1 MKYKSLLI
9 GLSVF
14 LTSCS
19 SIIPPLNHPVP
30 EDTFKIN
37 QAPLSESNR
46 SDDLALI
53 LTFSGGGTRAAA
65 FSYGVMQAL
74 RDTQIGIHKDKSLLK
89 EVDLISS
96 VSGGS
101 FTAAYYGLFGDKLFS
116 HYEKD
121 FLKRPVQ
128 SSLLRYWLLTPTN
141 WIRLAPALYNRSDLA
156 AEYYS
161 NTIFKRKTFA
171 DMRRDGPQIFINAT
185 DLGTGSGFSF
195 TRDNFRWI
203 CSDLNKFPVGRAV
216 AASSAVPVLFSPIA
230 MKNYGGRCKPF
241 SHQRTELP
249 DSTKRIDA
257 QAYGLRKYADQQR
270 YKYLH
275 LVDGGVVGNLGVRPL
290 LHVIFEQKNNFWQV
304 MKTFNM
310 KQTKKVAFIVVNA
323 ADAIPPTI
331 PLRRRE
337 PRTAETL
344 GAVTT
349 IQSTRYNEDTLDLL
363 ESQFPKWKK
372 QIQEGRC
379 REGSQVNCA
388 EMEFYLAELNFN
400 QLPKAQRDELALLE
414 TALQL
419 PPESVDKL
427 IASGK
432 QLLRQSP
439 SFQRLLSDLELEAK
453 QR

>member
-1 MKYKSLLI
+1 MMKKLLLLGACVSL
-9 GLSVF
+9 SA
-14 LTSCS
+14 CS
-19 SIIPPLNHPVP
+19 TLLPPLNHPAP
-30 EDTFKIN
+30 KEPININ
-37 QAPLSESNR
+37 QAPLSEYHR

-74 RDTQIGIHKDKSLLK
+74 HNTKLGEKGDKRLLE

-101 FTAAYYGLFGDKLFS
+101 FTAAYYGLYGDRLFNR
-116 HYEKD
+116 YEKD
-121 FLKRPVQ
+121 FLKKPVQ
-128 SSLLRYWLLTPTN
+128 SSLLKFWLFAPTN
-141 WIRLAPALYNRSDLA
+141 WIRLTPALYNRSDLA
-156 AEYYS
+156 ADYYS
-161 NTIFKRKTFA
+161 DTIFGRKTFA

-230 MKNYGGRCKPF
+230 MKNYGGSCAPF
-241 SHQRTELP
+241 PHQKKELP
-249 DSTKRIDA
+249 ASAKRVDA
-257 QAYGLRKYADQQR
+257 QAFGLRKYADAEH

-275 LVDGGVVGNLGVRPL
+275 LVDGGVVGNLGIRPL
-290 LHVIFEQKNNFWQV
+290 LHVIFEQDNNFWKV

-310 KQTKKVAFIVVNA
+310 QKTKKVAFIVVNA
-323 ADAIPPTI
+323 ADAISPTI

-337 PRTAETL
+337 PSTKETL

-349 IQSTRYNEDTLDLL
+349 IQSTRFNEDTLDLL
-363 ESQFPKWKK
+363 ENLFPTWEK

-379 REGSQVNCA
+379 RETKMANCNDI
-388 EMEFYLAELNFN
+388 EFYLAELNFN
-400 QLPKAQRDELALLE
+400 QLPKDQRDELALLE
-414 TALQL
+414 TSLQL
-419 PPESVDKL
+419 PPKSVDKL
-427 IASGK
+427 INSGK
-432 QLLRQSP
+432 ILLHQSQE
-439 SFQRLLSDLELEAK
+439 FQRLLSDMEVQTK

>member
-1 MKYKSLLI
+1 MMNKSLLL

-14 LTSCS
+14 LTACS
-19 SIIPPLNHPVP
+19 TLLPPLNHPAP
-30 EDTFKIN
+30 KETIKIN
-37 QAPLSESNR
+37 QAPLSERGR

-74 RDTQIGIHKDKSLLK
+74 REIQIGKKGDKSLLE

-101 FTAAYYGLFGDKLFS
+101 FTAAYYGLYGDKLFS
-116 HYEKD
+116 RYEKD

-128 SSLLRYWLLTPTN
+128 SSLLKFWLLTPTN

-156 AEYYS
+156 ADYYS
-161 NTIFKRKTFA
+161 NTIFGRKTFA

-230 MKNYGGRCKPF
+230 MKNYGGSCKPYP
-241 SHQRTELP
+241 HQQKELS
-249 DSTKRIDA
+249 DSSMRVDA
-257 QAYGLRKYADQQR
+257 QAYGLRKYMDAER

-290 LHVIFEQKNNFWQV
+290 LHIIFEQKNNFWQV

-310 KQTKKVAFIVVNA
+310 KKTRKVAFIVVNA
-323 ADAIPPTI
+323 ADAIPPVI

-337 PRTAETL
+337 PGTAETL
-344 GAVTT
+344 SAVTT

-363 ESQFPKWKK
+363 ESLFPKWKK

-379 REGSQVNCA
+379 REKSIAHCKDI
-388 EMEFYLAELNFN
+388 EFYLAELNFK
-400 QLPKAQRDELALLE
+400 QLPKDQRDELALLE
-414 TALQL
+414 TSLQL
-419 PPESVDKL
+419 PPESIDKL
-427 IASGK
+427 IESGK

-439 SFQRLLSDLELEAK
+439 EFKRLLSDMKGQTK

>member
-1 MKYKSLLI
+1 MKKSCLI
-9 GLSVF
+9 VLCVF
-14 LTSCS
+14 LSACS
-19 SIIPPLNHPVP
+19 TIIPPLNHPAPNEVAS
-30 EDTFKIN
+30 IN
-37 QAPLSESNR
+37 KAPLSEENR

-74 RDTQIGIHKDKSLLK
+74 RDVKIGKQGDQRLLD

-101 FTAAYYGLFGDKLFS
+101 FTAAYYGLYGDRIFS
-116 HYEKD
+116 RYEKD

-128 SSLLRYWLLTPTN
+128 SSLLKFWLLTPSN
-141 WIRLAPALYNRSDLA
+141 WMRLAPALYNRSDLA
-156 AEYYS
+156 ADYYAK
-161 NTIFKRKTFA
+161 TIFGRKTFA

-185 DLGTGSGFSF
+185 DLGTGSAFSF

-203 CSDLNKFPVGRAV
+203 CSDLNKFSVGRAV

-230 MKNYGGRCKPF
+230 MKNYGGSCEPYA
-241 SHQRTELP
+241 HQIKTLP
-249 DSTKRIDA
+249 NLTKRVDA
-257 QAYGLRKYADQQR
+257 QAFGLRKYADAER
-270 YKYLH
+270 YRYLH

-290 LHVIFEQKNNFWQV
+290 LHVIFEQKNNFWQL

-310 KQTKKVAFIVVNA
+310 KKTKKVAFIVVNA
-323 ADAIPPTI
+323 ADAIPPII

-337 PRTAETL
+337 PGTAETL

-363 ESQFPKWKK
+363 ESLFPKWKQ

-379 REGSQVNCA
+379 RETPSQHCND
-388 EMEFYLAELNFN
+388 MEFYLAELNFN
-400 QLPKAQRDELALLE
+400 QLPTDQRDELALLE

-427 IASGK
+427 IESGK
-432 QLLRQSP
+432 KLLYQSP
-439 SFQRLLSDLELEAK
+439 EFKRLLSDMQVDAK